1 MNILY
6 LPAEKSTQETKKVNF
21 KLLCKCSKLAGV
33 KTILDKRK
41 AINLI
46 CYCNIYLVCI
56 IS

>member
-6 LPAEKSTQETKKVNF
+6 LPAEKNIQETKKKVSS

-46 CYCNIYLVCI
+46 CY
-56 IS
+56 